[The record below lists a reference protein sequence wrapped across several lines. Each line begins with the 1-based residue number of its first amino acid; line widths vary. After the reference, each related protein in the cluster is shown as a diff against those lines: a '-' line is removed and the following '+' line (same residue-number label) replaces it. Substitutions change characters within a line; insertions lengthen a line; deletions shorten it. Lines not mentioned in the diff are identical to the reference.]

1 MELPLIEIYR
11 RVLEEPSEENRA
23 VLVESFLR
31 EPKRAIETLSRFL
44 GGDYKPD
51 TVVVRT
57 AAENVIA
64 AVVLNGISG
73 GGAIRVIAPR
83 EPIRGWAPLNTLLDE
98 LAQLGYVHVYRTS
111 FSPSSRVHARRIVRD
126 VAKIARGL
134 SAKIA
139 DVSDT
144 PPPVLAGLYAGG
156 VRRFL
161 ILVYLGHVAVY
172 QRFSFT
178 A

>member
-1 MELPLIEIYR
+1 MELPIIEVYR

-31 EPKRAIETLSRFL
+31 DPKRAIETLSRFL
-44 GGDYKPD
+44 GGEHTPD
-51 TVVVRT
+51 TVVART

-64 AVVLNGISG
+64 AVVLNRISG
-73 GGAIRVIAPR
+73 NRAVKVVAPR

-98 LAQLGYVHVYRTS
+98 LAQLGYIHVYRTS
-111 FSPSSRVHARRIVRD
+111 FSPNSRVHAKKIVHN

-161 ILVYLGHVAVY
+161 VLVYLGHVAVY
-172 QRFSFT
+172 QQFSFT

>member
-1 MELPLIEIYR
+1 MEPPIIEVYR

-31 EPKRAIETLSRFL
+31 EPKRATKELSRFL
-44 GGDYKPD
+44 GGEYIPD

-57 AAENVIA
+57 AVENVIA
-64 AVVLNGISG
+64 AIVLNSVGSSR
-73 GGAIRVIAPR
+73 AIRVVAPR

-98 LAQLGYVHVYRTS
+98 LAQLGYVHVYRTN
-111 FSPSSRVHARRIVRD
+111 FSPSSRVHAKKIVRD
-126 VAKIARGL
+126 VAKIARGF

-161 ILVYLGHVAVY
+161 ILVYLGHVVVY
-172 QRFSFT
+172 QQFSFT

>member
-1 MELPLIEIYR
+1 MELPIIGIYR

-31 EPKRAIETLSRFL
+31 DPERAIEALSRFL
-44 GGDYKPD
+44 GGEYTPD

-57 AAENVIA
+57 AVENLIA
-64 AVVLNGISG
+64 AIVLNRVGSSRVV
-73 GGAIRVIAPR
+73 RVIAPR

-98 LAQLGYVHVYRTS
+98 LVQLGYVHVYRAS
-111 FSPSSRVHARRIVRD
+111 FNPSGRVHARRIVHE

-134 SAKIA
+134 STKIA
-139 DVSDT
+139 DVGDA
-144 PPPVLAGLYAGG
+144 PPIVLAGLYAGG

-161 ILVYLGHVAVY
+161 VLVYLGHIAVY
-172 QRFSFT
+172 QQFSFT

>member
-11 RVLEEPSEENRA
+11 RVLRDPSEENRTA
-23 VLVESFLR
+23 LVETFLR
-31 EPKRAIETLSRFL
+31 EPQRAVEVLSRFL
-44 GGDYKPD
+44 GGEYIPD

-57 AAENVIA
+57 AVENVIA
-64 AVVLNGISG
+64 AIVLNNVSSDRVV
-73 GGAIRVIAPR
+73 RVIAPR
-83 EPIRGWAPLNTLLDE
+83 EPTRGWAPLNTLLNE

-111 FSPSSRVHARRIVRD
+111 FSPSSRVHAKRIVRD
-126 VAKIARGL
+126 VARITRGL
-134 SAKIA
+134 SIKVA

-144 PPPVLAGLYAGG
+144 SPPVLAGLYAGG

-172 QRFSFT
+172 QQFSFT